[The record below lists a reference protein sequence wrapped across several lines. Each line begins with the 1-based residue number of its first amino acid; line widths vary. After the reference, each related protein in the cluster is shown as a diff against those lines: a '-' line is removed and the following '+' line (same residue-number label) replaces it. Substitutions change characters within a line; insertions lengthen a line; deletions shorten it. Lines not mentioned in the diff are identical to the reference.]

1 MDVIS
6 FSKKNIVFIYI
17 LHFLLEI
24 IIIAF
29 NIYYYT
35 SKYWI
40 NISFKVIFLIGII
53 IICFFFIFPL
63 IPLYFILFVQNK
75 NNKLYANNGKI
86 SLIFLIL
93 SILIGVII
101 NIIFWINLSEFS
113 RFYKDCPYNYSIGDF
128 IKLSE
133 KNEKFSS
140 NEICQKRICLDY
152 NSEFINN
159 NIIITNETNNLY
171 SDNYL
176 NYLCSF
182 DSSDDFKN
190 NEVKCGKLTFT
201 SNNNYLTYCSKYIFY
216 YLCQRSSPPSKY
228 KIDFNGQCPLE
239 NKKITFIDI
248 FIILNILIGFLPW
261 FLELKYMKGYINS
274 PIQSQ
279 ENNIENNN
287 QDNPNRL
294 GGQNQINQLLNKTT
308 NTSEN
313 IKIPNSGEN
322 LIINNNVNE
331 NINESLK
338 ENKNESKEQTNYII
352 IVNDYKNNINSEKED
367 TKENVYLKKK
377 INNES
382 IDEDKEDTKDKF
394 NIIQSPI
401 KINLNN
407 NNNISINESENN
419 INRAI
424 MNEITKQRNSS
435 KGNLFNLRKKV
446 ENENNININKKKE
459 RFINNNNKTL
469 NFLGSINTN
478 NNILCEQNNNSEY
491 YNKKNTSILKKLEKS
506 YLSCKKEE
514 NKDKKLKIINLSK
527 TVKKSR
533 KERNKIMDNVWKIL
547 ENQNSRTK
555 LKKNK

>member
-1 MDVIS
+1 M
-6 FSKKNIVFIYI
+6 Y
-17 LHFLLEI
+17 E
-24 IIIAF
+24 
-29 NIYYYT
+29 
-35 SKYWI
+35 
-40 NISFKVIFLIGII
+40 
-53 IICFFFIFPL
+53 
-63 IPLYFILFVQNK
+63 
-75 NNKLYANNGKI
+75 NNGKI

-113 RFYKDCPYNYSIGDF
+113 CFYKDCPYNYSIGDF

-152 NSEFINN
+152 NNEFINN
-159 NIIITNETNNLY
+159 NIIITNEINNLY
-171 SDNYL
+171 SDNYF
-176 NYLCSF
+176 NYLCNF
-182 DSSDDFKN
+182 DSSNDFKN
-190 NEVKCGKLTFT
+190 NEVKCEKLTFS

-216 YLCQRSSPPSKY
+216 YLCQRSNPPSKY
-228 KIDFNGQCPLE
+228 KIDFFGECPLD
-239 NKKITFIDI
+239 NKKIAFIDI
-248 FIILNILIGFLPW
+248 FILLNILIGFLPW
-261 FLELKYMKGYINS
+261 FLELKYLKRYINS
-274 PIQSQ
+274 PSQNQ
-279 ENNIENNN
+279 ENNIENNI

-294 GGQNQINQLLNKTT
+294 GGQNQINQLLNKTA

-313 IKIPNSGEN
+313 IQIPNSGEN
-322 LIINNNVNE
+322 LNINNNINE
-331 NINESLK
+331 VINESLK
-338 ENKNESKEQTNYII
+338 ENTNESKEQTNYII
-352 IVNDYKNNINSEKED
+352 IVNDYKNINNSKKED
-367 TKENVYLKKK
+367 TKENIYHKKK

-382 IDEDKEDTKDKF
+382 LDEDKEDTKDKF
-394 NIIQSPI
+394 NVIQSPI

-407 NNNISINESENN
+407 NNNISINEYENN

-424 MNEITKQRNSS
+424 MNEITKQRNGSN
-435 KGNLFNLRKKV
+435 GNLFNLRKKD
-446 ENENNININKKKE
+446 ENEINININKKKE

-469 NFLGSINTN
+469 NYLGTTNTN

-533 KERNKIMDNVWKIL
+533 KERNKIMDNVWKVL
-547 ENQNSRTK
+547 ENQNSGTK
-555 LKKNK
+555 LKNNK